1 MFDIFK
7 RGLLS
12 VPVLWINRLR
22 LTFSMYLNWL
32 YPGADP
38 GFQVRGGGRT
48 SKIFGV
54 FRVKK
59 ITILRQKRSFWCIS
73 YEKSRFYAKNENFG
87 GISCEKSR
95 FYANHIF
102 SNFRGGARRPM
113 DPPLVS
119 NSNSINCNIFLSNIK
134 YTQPAYTSYLVVVI
148 YKLSMTPCF

>member
-1 MFDIFK
+1 
-7 RGLLS
+7 
-12 VPVLWINRLR
+12 
-22 LTFSMYLNWL
+22 MYLNWL

-38 GFQVRGGGRT
+38 GFQVRGGAYFENFWGI
-48 SKIFGV
+48 SCE
-54 FRVKK
+54 KK
-59 ITILRQKRSFWCIS
+59 SRFYAKNESFWCIS

-102 SNFRGGARRPM
+102 SNFRGGARRPL

-119 NSNSINCNIFLSNIK
+119 NSNSIICNIFLSNIK